1 VLSSTPDAAA
11 RHLPPELVAR
21 LLSGRVEADELARDV
36 LPHLLSLCPGCQ
48 ATRDRL
54 EELQRDVGH
63 WDYAVA
69 LAEGPQAPALW
80 RRLEPL
86 SHADRLAAVESDPA
100 FHSWGLC
107 RLLLA
112 LAAVAAAEPPATAA
126 RLAALAVAVANR
138 LDDAYHPSWVRD
150 LRALAFARLGDARRA
165 MGELMS
171 AGHALESARSLLQA
185 GTGDPAL
192 EAELLI
198 LEALLRRDQ
207 RRLAEATLLL
217 DRAYTIDASAARR
230 RTDSVAADPQ
240 RAARILAHR
249 AWCLHHLGQ
258 PGPAAA
264 LLAEAERLADPERS
278 PALLLAVRLGRVWT
292 AIALADL
299 AQAETRLPAADQL
312 AARLA
317 DRPAHFRLRRAE
329 AALASASAP
338 RQRGPAEQSL
348 LDAVSGFLSMDL
360 GCDAALAFLDLAVL
374 YHEHGAGDPL
384 RLLAAEVLPVFS
396 APDLERDA
404 FEALL
409 RFQDACAADR
419 LTADLARQ
427 LAARIE
433 DTRAPSLACWSAPA
447 TVLAKETHTD
457 AASSHG

>member
-1 VLSSTPDAAA
+1 VLTSPPDAAA
-11 RHLPPELVAR
+11 RHLAPELVAR
-21 LLSGRVEADELARDV
+21 LLSGGIEHEELARDV
-36 LPHLLSLCPGCQ
+36 LPHLLALCPCCQ

-54 EELQRDVGH
+54 EDLQRDVGH
-63 WDYAVA
+63 WDYGVA
-69 LAEGPQAPALW
+69 LAEGPQAPTLW

-86 SHADRLAAVESDPA
+86 AHAERLAAVDSDPA

-112 LAAVAAAEPPATAA
+112 PASRLTGAEPPETAA
-126 RLAALAVAVANR
+126 RLAALAVAVAGH
-138 LDDAYHPSWVRD
+138 LGDAYHPSWVRD

-165 MGELMS
+165 MGELTS
-171 AGHALESARSLLQA
+171 AGHAFESARSLSQA

-192 EAELLI
+192 EAELLT

-207 RRLAEATLLL
+207 RRLVEASQLL
-217 DRAYTIDASAARR
+217 DRAYAIDTGAVRHR
-230 RTDSVAADPQ
+230 GDSVAADPQ

-278 PALLLAVRLGRVWT
+278 PGLLLAVRLGRAWT

-299 AQAETRLPAADQL
+299 ALAETHLAGADPLATRLGDLPA
-312 AARLA
+312 RL
-317 DRPAHFRLRRAE
+317 RLRRAE
-329 AALASASAP
+329 AAIASA
-338 RQRGPAEQSL
+338 RGQRGPAEQSL
-348 LDAVSGFLSMDL
+348 LEASRGCILADL

-374 YHEHGAGDPL
+374 YREQGAADPL

-447 TVLAKETHTD
+447 TVLAKETDTD